1 MSVPGEPEEVE
12 DNALIVKRATK
23 DDAPEPVRYSICAAL
38 SRMIIAAAKGV
49 AGGPALLLAFIM
61 AVVPERTKHAYEQ
74 VQTDPSMGVVQRS
87 ELGAQVA
94 HCDADMG
101 DLELEL
107 DDLDG
112 SHPDDLPLDEFDF
125 DNLPIVGNEGEGMNP
140 PIKDRVLYR
149 ARKLYNQ
156 VGGERCRCMPI

>member
-74 VQTDPSMGVVQRS
+74 V
-87 ELGAQVA
+87 A

-156 VGGERCRCMPI
+156 VPTIPGREPNQFDSTGRQEY